1 VEAHPLPDG
10 RSLEVERTR
19 DDDYWHLRIQGDP
32 SAELVGTPLN
42 SSLAEL
48 LGYRV
53 AHERWPEWIDTLA
66 AEIEATL
73 GGH

>member
-1 VEAHPLPDG
+1 VRTHPLPDG
-10 RSLEVERTR
+10 RSLNVERMP
-19 DDDYWHLRIQGDP
+19 DNASWHLRIEGDP

-42 SSLAEL
+42 SALAEL

-53 AHERWPEWIDTLA
+53 AHEEWPEWIENLA
-66 AEIEATL
+66 IEIEGSV